1 MAVNRSYK
9 SPSRSAGLAPGELVH
24 IGEQHSVVTGIT
36 IFDFNAGQ
44 YTETII
50 ASVDDCAPFRDV
62 PTVTW
67 INIVGIHDV
76 AVIENLCTAFG
87 LHPLVIEDI
96 LNTSQR
102 PKVEDYGDYLYI
114 VLKTFQFD
122 EATAELGAEQVSIIL
137 GHGFVISFEE
147 RKSAVL
153 EPVRD
158 RIRRDKGRVR
168 KHGPD
173 YLAYTLLD
181 SIVDSYLVR
190 LEELEE
196 DMDLLENSITDGG
209 AKDVIG
215 PLHNLK
221 QALIEMRKSVWPL
234 RDSVGIVERSGGHL
248 FQEGTRVYLRDLYDH
263 TNLVI
268 DTIETFRDTL
278 SGLMDIHLTS
288 MSIRTNEVM
297 KILTIIA
304 TIFIPLTF
312 LAGVYGMN
320 FKYLPELEWHHGYA
334 TFWGI
339 CFSVTAVMLYYFRKN
354 RWL

>member
-1 MAVNRSYK
+1 MALSRSYK

-24 IGEQHSVVTGIT
+24 IGEQHSAVTEIT
-36 IFDFNAGQ
+36 IFDFDAEK
-44 YTETII
+44 YTEEKI
-50 ASVDDCAPFRDV
+50 ASPDDCAPFRDV
-62 PTVTW
+62 TTVTW
-67 INIVGIHDV
+67 INVVGIHDV
-76 AVIENLCTAFG
+76 TVIEKLCTGFG

-114 VLKTFQFD
+114 VLKTFQFN
-122 EATAELGAEQVSIIL
+122 EATAELGVEQVSIIL

-158 RIRRDKGRVR
+158 RIRRGKGRVR
-168 KHGPD
+168 RQGPD
-173 YLAYTLLD
+173 YLAYTLMD

-196 DMDLLENSITDGG
+196 DMDLLEDSITKGD
-209 AKDVIG
+209 ATDVIG
-215 PLHNLK
+215 PLHSLK

-234 RDSVGIVERSGGHL
+234 RDSVGIVERSGGQL
-248 FQEGTRVYLRDLYDH
+248 FQAGTRIYLRDLYDH

-268 DTIETFRDTL
+268 ETIETFRDTL

-320 FKYLPELEWHHGYA
+320 FKFLPELEWHYGYA
-334 TFWGI
+334 TFWVI
-339 CFSVTAVMLYYFRKN
+339 CFAVTAVMLYFFRKN